1 MRVPA
6 DTHTAPRRTFPSSCA
21 SNDYPKAT
29 LQPRTPQTHSAALSK
44 TAAPENRPPATHAA
58 LTPARPPAGTHR
70 QCQPKRSHCAPLAA
84 LRAGCS
90 GPQERAAPRAA
101 AAAAGTDPHAVPAA
115 AQRCAH
121 SSRSHLGA
129 LFATASLEAQL
140 LKRQLPAC
148 PELSLKA
155 RPRRKARRCGRG
167 AARGPSV
174 ARQARTFPRGF
185 HEPRSSTE
193 AAVPP
198 GSPCPALPRRLPPP
212 AGTRF
217 APRRRPT
224 RAPRAAPGRRRRP
237 PLPSRSAFPGGPQ
250 GHAAASRRRHGAP
263 PGLPPP
269 RLRAP
274 GSAQAP
280 APRPGGAEPPRR
292 RERGC
297 PGAAPHLDELDG
309 ERRLAHAA
317 AAHHHQPV
325 LLLPRAVP
333 AARGHGGAGG
343 SRARQRRQVRR
354 LPARRLPCPPSAA
367 RSAPSGLRP
376 RCSRSAPSA
385 QRG

>member
-198 GSPCPALPRRLPPP
+198 GSPCPAPPPPAARRDALRTPAPPHPRAAGSARPEAAAAPSLPQRLPGGPSRSRRRLPPAARGASGPSSPP
-212 AGTRF
+212 APRAGQRPGPGAAAGRSGTSPAPREGL
-217 APRRRPT
+217 PRRR
-224 RAPRAAPGRRRRP
+224 ASPG
-237 PLPSRSAFPGGPQ
+237 
-250 GHAAASRRRHGAP
+250 
-263 PGLPPP
+263 
-269 RLRAP
+269 
-274 GSAQAP
+274 
-280 APRPGGAEPPRR
+280 
-292 RERGC
+292 
-297 PGAAPHLDELDG
+297 
-309 ERRLAHAA
+309 
-317 AAHHHQPV
+317 
-325 LLLPRAVP
+325 
-333 AARGHGGAGG
+333 
-343 SRARQRRQVRR
+343 
-354 LPARRLPCPPSAA
+354 
-367 RSAPSGLRP
+367 
-376 RCSRSAPSA
+376 
-385 QRG
+385 

>member
-1 MRVPA
+1 MLFRHRSFKAERFFFSSLTEEFLTRHRADTDSSFTALLWKRGAESSSRAKAFAAVCVQLELCFKKVSMRVPA

-29 LQPRTPQTHSAALSK
+29 LQPGTPQTHSAALSK

-90 GPQERAAPRAA
+90 GPQERAAPRA

-198 GSPCPALPRRLPPP
+198 GSPCPAPPPPAARRDALRTPAPPHPRAAGSARPEAAAAPSLPQRLPGGPSRSRRRLPPAARGASGPSSPP
-212 AGTRF
+212 APRAGQRPGPGAAAGRSGTSPAPREGL
-217 APRRRPT
+217 PRRR
-224 RAPRAAPGRRRRP
+224 ASPG
-237 PLPSRSAFPGGPQ
+237 
-250 GHAAASRRRHGAP
+250 
-263 PGLPPP
+263 
-269 RLRAP
+269 
-274 GSAQAP
+274 
-280 APRPGGAEPPRR
+280 
-292 RERGC
+292 
-297 PGAAPHLDELDG
+297 
-309 ERRLAHAA
+309 
-317 AAHHHQPV
+317 
-325 LLLPRAVP
+325 
-333 AARGHGGAGG
+333 
-343 SRARQRRQVRR
+343 
-354 LPARRLPCPPSAA
+354 
-367 RSAPSGLRP
+367 
-376 RCSRSAPSA
+376 
-385 QRG
+385 